1 MSKSGMYQQGNETR
15 LQSEDSKETRERE
28 RVVYKHNRE
37 RQKKKEKR
45 KK

>member
-28 RVVYKHNRE
+28 RVVYKHNKG
-37 RQKKKEKR
+37 KKK
-45 KK
+45 KKKVR